1 MTSVVVKYNTTGVM
15 HIADPTKLE
24 NVMKA
29 SNLSNSFGLKVLAC
43 AAASIALTVGFSWSF
58 VESTAV
64 VYGMAGDTHPTL
76 SVESAHGGA
85 PLAPFGAAVSGRS
98 ATLVG

>member
-1 MTSVVVKYNTTGVM
+1 MKTS
-15 HIADPTKLE
+15 
-24 NVMKA
+24 NV
-29 SNLSNSFGLKVLAC
+29 SNSFGIKVLVC

-64 VYGMAGDTHPTL
+64 VHGLTDAGARHSL

-85 PLAPFGAAVSGRS
+85 PLAPFAAAVTERS